1 MNIDI
6 RWVVALIVFII
17 GGIVFAFSR
26 KKEIFLTRAL
36 IFVMP
41 FALGFYYIAVSKEED
56 AINAFDVIL
65 LFLYIYWF
73 WDTDGFKSQKIYFDK
88 IFYLYTA
95 LIIWILLPTPIVIS
109 PSSLLFAV
117 FMWVKCLFLFLYI
130 SNRVKTM
137 EHLKTIVDMLII
149 ILFVQALIGFLQK
162 ILGHTLGLG
171 FLGERSSVYL
181 RGFTQAR
188 SRGTLGFPNKYA
200 AYMIMLMPLTV
211 TMFIYSRKGL
221 KKTWY
226 SIIIVLSSIGWIF
239 SLSRSAWIGLVGAL
253 VIIFIFMTKASQ
265 VNLKSFLLLLV
276 MVAIISTVIIYFADQ
291 VMGRIEMTG
300 EQEYRWLMMRK
311 ALQLIGSHP
320 IFGVGLWNYQ
330 FHAYGEF
337 RYWHAVHNMIL
348 RLGAE
353 TGIPGLLLFLT
364 IIYINFKN
372 CLTALKFKNKYLE
385 YTALGIMGG
394 LLAFVLAALFNPQF
408 QSYRHKF
415 LFWFLIG
422 LAVAVKRIGLREEFI
437 AFKKRN
443 KNKDP
448 VLQDKLPGL

>member
-1 MNIDI
+1 MNFDI
-6 RWVVALIVFII
+6 RWLVALIIFIL

-26 KKEIFLTRAL
+26 KKEIFLTRVL

-41 FALGFYYIAVSKEED
+41 FAVGFYYIAVSREED
-56 AINAFDVIL
+56 AINACDVIL
-65 LFLYIYWF
+65 LILYIYWF
-73 WDTDGFKSQKIYFDK
+73 WETDGFKTKRMYFDK

-95 LIIWILLPTPIVIS
+95 VIIWLLLPTAIVIS
-109 PSSLLFAV
+109 PSSLLFAA
-117 FMWVKCLFLFLYI
+117 FMWVKCLFLFFYI
-130 SNRVKTM
+130 ANRVKTM
-137 EHLKTIVDMLII
+137 EHLKAIVDILII
-149 ILFVQALIGFLQK
+149 ILLIQALLGFLQK

-181 RGFTQAR
+181 RGFSQAR
-188 SRGTLGFPNKYA
+188 ARGTLGFPNKYA

-211 TMFIYSRKGL
+211 TMFIYSKKGI
-221 KKTWY
+221 KKIWY
-226 SIIIVLSSIGWIF
+226 SLVIILSSMGWIF

-253 VIIFIFMTKASQ
+253 VIIFIFMTKASK
-265 VNLKSFLLLLV
+265 VNLKSFLMLLF

-300 EQEYRWLMMRK
+300 DQPYRWIMMRK

-330 FHAYGEF
+330 FHSYGEF

-353 TGIPGLLLFLT
+353 IGIPGLLLFLAV
-364 IIYINFKN
+364 IYKNFKN
-372 CLTALKFKNKYLE
+372 CLTALKFKNRYLE

-394 LLAFVLAALFNPQF
+394 QLAFLLAALFNPQF

-415 LFWFLIG
+415 LFWLLIG
-422 LAVAVKRIGLREEFI
+422 LSVSVKRIGLHEAYIE
-437 AFKKRN
+437 FKKRK
-443 KNKDP
+443 KNEGSA
-448 VLQDKLPGL
+448 LLNKLPGI